1 MKRQALI
8 LIPFALALVVGC
20 QKAPLKI
27 AVLASLGGAQEG
39 AQLAIDEWN
48 ARGGVLGRQIIMV
61 MKGTGV
67 DDVDS
72 AVEAAEDVI
81 TKDHASYIIGDIFSS
96 LSIAISE
103 VANAAKVI
111 QITPTST
118 VAAVT
123 LDRRGAPKPYV
134 FRACFDDATQGRL
147 AASFAV
153 RNLKAR
159 KAFIMVDPTNVYIS
173 DLADIFSASFTRLGG
188 AVAGTARYSVTDTD
202 FTETLARIRSA
213 RPDLVYL
220 PAISLQIV
228 NIVTQQAREKG
239 ITATFMGGDGWDDA
253 SLDAR
258 AADGSYFTTHYRPD
272 DPRPEAQ
279 AFVKAYR
286 AKYADAPN
294 FAAALSYDTANLL
307 LAAIRNAGVDNTD
320 AVRAAL
326 EKISLDGI
334 TGTIAMNAQHTPLKG
349 VVVEHV
355 TGGKVAFDSYI
366 SP

>member
-8 LIPFALALVVGC
+8 LVPFAFALMVGC
-20 QKAPLKI
+20 QRPPLKI

-39 AQLAIDEWN
+39 ARLAIDDWN
-48 ARGGVLGRQIIMV
+48 ARGGALGRQVTMV
-61 MKGTGV
+61 MKGTSV

-72 AVEAAEDVI
+72 AVEAAKDVI
-81 TKDHASYIIGDIFSS
+81 TKDHASYIIGDIFSP
-96 LSIAISE
+96 LSIAVSE

-123 LDRRGAPKPYV
+123 VDARGAPKPYV

-147 AASFAV
+147 AAFFAV
-153 RNLKAR
+153 RSLKAR

-173 DLADIFSASFTRLGG
+173 DLADIFSASFTKLGG
-188 AVAGTARYSVTDTD
+188 AVLGTARYSVTDTD
-202 FTETLARIRSA
+202 FTDTLARIRRA

-220 PAISLQIV
+220 SALSLQIV
-228 NIVTQQAREKG
+228 NLVTRQAREKG
-239 ITATFMGGDGWDDA
+239 ITATFLGGDGWDDA
-253 SLDAR
+253 SLDPK

-286 AKYADAPN
+286 AKYGDAPG
-294 FAAALSYDTANLL
+294 FAAALSFDAANLL
-307 LAAIRNAGVDNTD
+307 LTAIRDAGVDNTD

-326 EKISLDGI
+326 EKISFVGV